1 MQNNQKVVLI
11 TGAAKRVGAT
21 VARKLHAQGM
31 RIAIHYRQSANEAQ
45 TLCNQLNNERPD
57 SAIILQSELSDT
69 NNLNQLVEKVIKN
82 WGQLDVLIN
91 NASNFYS
98 TPVGEATEQHWDDLF
113 SSNAKAPFF
122 LAQAAA
128 PYLKKQQGCIVN
140 MVDIQ
145 ARQPL
150 KSHTIYCMAKAA
162 LLMMT
167 KSLAKELGPEVRV
180 NAIAPGV
187 VLWAAHE
194 NDEIQQNKILARTA
208 LKRAGTPEDIAST
221 MLFLIEDANYITGQM
236 IAVDGGRM
244 LDF

>member
-21 VARKLHAQGM
+21 VARKLHDQGM
-31 RIAIHYRQSANEAQ
+31 RIAIHYRHSADEAQ
-45 TLCNQLNNERPD
+45 TLSRQLNDKRPN
-57 SAIILQSELSDT
+57 SSITLQADLSDVRSLT
-69 NNLNQLVEKVIKN
+69 QLVENVIQT

-91 NASNFYS
+91 NASNFYP
-98 TPVGEATEQHWDDLF
+98 TPIGEATQQHWDDLF
-113 SSNAKAPFF
+113 ASNAKAPFF
-122 LAQAAA
+122 LSQAAA

-140 MVDIQ
+140 MIDIQ

-150 KSHTIYCMAKAA
+150 KSHTVYCMAKSA

-194 NDEIQQNKILARTA
+194 NDEMLQNKILARTA
-208 LKRAGTPEDIAST
+208 LKRAGTPEDIATT
-221 MLFLIEDANYITGQM
+221 MLFLVEQANYITGQM

>member
-1 MQNNQKVVLI
+1 MQNHQKVVLI

-21 VARKLHAQGM
+21 VAKKLHDQGM
-31 RIAIHYRQSANEAQ
+31 RIAIHYRHSADEAQ
-45 TLCNQLNNERPD
+45 TLSRQLNDQRPN
-57 SAIILQSELSDT
+57 SSIALQSDLSDIK
-69 NNLNQLVEKVIKN
+69 NLNQLVETVIET
-82 WGQLDVLIN
+82 WGQLDVLVN
-91 NASNFYS
+91 NASNFYP
-98 TPVGEATEQHWDDLF
+98 TPIGEATQQHWDDLF
-113 SSNAKAPFF
+113 ASNAKAPFF
-122 LAQAAA
+122 LSQAAA
-128 PYLKKQQGCIVN
+128 PYLKKQQGCIIN

-150 KSHTIYCMAKAA
+150 KSHTIYCMAKSA

-194 NDEIQQNKILARTA
+194 DDEVLQNKILARTA
-208 LKRAGTPEDIAST
+208 LKRAGTPEDIATT
-221 MLFLIEDANYITGQM
+221 MLFLIEHANYITGQM